1 MEIDEK
7 QERLISEARTWIVRR
22 IRSIREARG
31 YTQTQVAK
39 KMGVCFSRVSDLE
52 LGANDYKVS
61 TMLRAAYALGISP
74 EALLKGCPNFSK
86 GRSKKNED
94 PVIVVQQSDL
104 LLKLKSAGL
113 NDSRASAVV
122 QELAIES
129 A

>member
-1 MEIDEK
+1 MEINEK
-7 QERLISEARTWIVRR
+7 QETLISEARTWIVRR

-31 YTQTQVAK
+31 YTQTQVAN

-74 EALLKGCPNFSK
+74 EALLKGCPDFSK
-86 GRSKKNED
+86 GKSKKQD
-94 PVIVVQQSDL
+94 PVIVIQQSKL
-104 LLKLKSAGL
+104 LEKLKAAGVS
-113 NDSRASAVV
+113 DSRASSVV
-122 QELAIES
+122 QSLVIES